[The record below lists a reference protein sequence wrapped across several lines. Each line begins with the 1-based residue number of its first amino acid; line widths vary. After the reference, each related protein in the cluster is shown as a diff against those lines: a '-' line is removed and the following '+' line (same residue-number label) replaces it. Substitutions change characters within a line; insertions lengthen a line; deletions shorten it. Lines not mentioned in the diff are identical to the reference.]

1 MCCASN
7 LHARRLQEI
16 DQLQQEINTL
26 KTAGG
31 GEFREES
38 SRKRGRDEGQ
48 PAGRAGEP
56 KDIWLDFE
64 ESMKGRAFDPAL

>member
-26 KTAGG
+26 KTTGA
-31 GEFREES
+31 GEFRDES
-38 SRKRGRDEGQ
+38 SRKRNRDDGPPKDSGQ
-48 PAGRAGEP
+48 R
-56 KDIWLDFE
+56 DIWLDFE
-64 ESMKGRAFDPAL
+64 ESMKGRSFDPAL

>member
-1 MCCASN
+1 

-26 KTAGG
+26 KSAGA

-38 SRKRGRDEGQ
+38 SRKRGRDEAHPG
-48 PAGRAGEP
+48 GRQGEP

-64 ESMKGRAFDPAL
+64 ECMKGRTFDPAL